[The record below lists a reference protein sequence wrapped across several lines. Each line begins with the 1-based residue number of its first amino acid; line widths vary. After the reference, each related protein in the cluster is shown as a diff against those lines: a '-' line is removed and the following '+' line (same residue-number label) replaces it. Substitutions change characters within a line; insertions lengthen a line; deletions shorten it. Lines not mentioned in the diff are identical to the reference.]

1 MIKISLF
8 KLCLV
13 IFPRSLVCVWAINSI
28 NMKKIRT
35 KLLILLSIIISI
47 FAYLLNYLPLHAG
60 GYVFV
65 IVGIFII
72 SSHYVNNL
80 QLEEAICSSLIII
93 ILLSIC
99 EFDNVMLLKFL
110 YIIRIQ
116 NMLCM
121 PLKILLISLPAPI
134 LFTIFILIFN
144 KFNRKNI
151 ISNRNMLQ

>member
-35 KLLILLSIIISI
+35 KLLILLSIFITIC
-47 FAYLLNYLPLHAG
+47 AYFLRTLPLHAG

-65 IVGIFII
+65 IVLIFII
-72 SSHYVNNL
+72 TSHYINNL
-80 QLEEAICSSLIII
+80 QLEEAICSSLILI

-99 EFDNVMLLKFL
+99 EFANVMLLKFL
-110 YIIRIQ
+110 YIIGIQ
-116 NMLCM
+116 NMLCI
-121 PLKILLISLPAPI
+121 PLKKLLISLPSPI

-151 ISNRNMLQ
+151 ISSRNMLQ